1 MRAVQCEEVV
11 AMIYDE
17 NADNVK
23 LRGST
28 GKGLGKAS
36 PKMGLKSPSVE
47 SGGGRRRSRRLSGA
61 R

>member
-1 MRAVQCEEVV
+1 
-11 AMIYDE
+11 MIVNE

-23 LRGST
+23 PRGSS

-36 PKMGLKSPSVE
+36 PSKGLKSPSVE
-47 SGGGRRRSRRLSGA
+47 SDGGRRRSRRLSGA

>member
-1 MRAVQCEEVV
+1 
-11 AMIYDE
+11 MIFDE

-23 LRGST
+23 PRGST

-36 PKMGLKSPSVE
+36 PKMGLQSPSVE
-47 SGGGRRRSRRLSGA
+47 SDGGRRRSRRLSGA